1 MTVYLVLLYWQLL
14 MRDLKRVRSDAFDL
28 ERRLDEVLEEQRLQQ
43 ESRQEAERLEQE
55 RKAAAEEQASSED
68 MEEGVWEEGRD
79 DATSSQ
85 EVDIPGAAAAEGR
98 QEEEEYE
105 PKGFDGERRFEESGA
120 MGFDHDGFEK
130 PRDDEVDFVGDDE
143 EENVWK

>member
-1 MTVYLVLLYWQLL
+1 

-43 ESRQEAERLEQE
+43 EARQEAERVEKE
-55 RKAAAEEQASSED
+55 RKAAEEEQALSED
-68 MEEGVWEEGRD
+68 MEEGVWEDGRD
-79 DATSSQ
+79 DVTLPQ
-85 EVDIPGAAAAEGR
+85 EVGVPVAVAAEGR
-98 QEEEEYE
+98 QEEEEDE

-120 MGFDHDGFEK
+120 MGLDHEVFEE
-130 PRDDEVDFVGDDE
+130 PRDDEVDFVGDEE